1 MLLVNVTIIRYKS
14 ASVCLLKILFAAACL
29 AVPLVAPAQNLPSK
43 PVRIVVPVAAGGGVD
58 TIARSFAPKLSD
70 AWKVPVI
77 VENRV
82 GAGNVIG
89 ADYVAKSAPDGTT
102 LLFSSS
108 SLAINAVLFRKLPFD
123 PLKDLAPVSQINGS
137 QFTLAM
143 NPKVPAANVLE
154 LIAYA
159 RSQPNK
165 LNFGSTGPGSI
176 AHLIAEV
183 FRIETGI
190 DVVHVPYKGDAP
202 LVPALL
208 SGEVHYAFLPGSAV
222 MQHVRAG
229 RLLAL
234 AVTGRN
240 RAANAP
246 DLPTMIEAGVPNFD
260 FETWVS
266 VFAPGGTPREVL
278 AAVSNE
284 IAKVLRL
291 PDIVERLP
299 AWGGEAVG
307 SSPEV
312 FAVRY
317 RSDIAKFAKVVREAK
332 VPLLD

>member
-1 MLLVNVTIIRYKS
+1 MLRYKTS
-14 ASVCLLKILFAAACL
+14 LFVVVWIAAPIA
-29 AVPLVAPAQNLPSK
+29 AIAQGFPSK
-43 PVRIVVPVAAGGGVD
+43 PVRIIVPVAAGGGVD
-58 TIARSFAPKLSD
+58 TIARTFAPRLSD

-143 NPKVPAANVLE
+143 NPGVPAVNVLE
-154 LIAYA
+154 LIAHA
-159 RSQPNK
+159 RAQQGK

-183 FRIETGI
+183 FRIDTGI
-190 DVVHVPYKGDAP
+190 DAVHVPYKGDAP

-229 RLLAL
+229 RLRAL
-234 AVTGRN
+234 AVTGRI
-240 RAANAP
+240 RASNAP

-266 VFAPGGTPREVL
+266 VFAPGATPRDVQS
-278 AAVSNE
+278 AISNE
-284 IAKVLRL
+284 IARVLRL

-307 SSPEV
+307 STPEA
-312 FAVRY
+312 FAARY
-317 RSDIAKFAKVVREAK
+317 RADIAKFAKVVREAK
-332 VPLLD
+332 VPLLE